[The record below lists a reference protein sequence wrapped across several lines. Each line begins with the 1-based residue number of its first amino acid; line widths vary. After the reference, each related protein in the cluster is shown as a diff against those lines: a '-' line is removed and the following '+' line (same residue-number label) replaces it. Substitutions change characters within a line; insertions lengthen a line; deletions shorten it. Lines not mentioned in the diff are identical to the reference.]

1 MYTPSEGS
9 CFLSRT
15 ERRHQENRRWVR
27 CVRSSPVVNDQE
39 ALDVTRR
46 SLPPVRENRRGYI
59 HFSQS
64 GLLDHR
70 MLSKWIF
77 LGGQTAVKES
87 Q

>member
-1 MYTPSEGS
+1 M
-9 CFLSRT
+9 
-15 ERRHQENRRWVR
+15 
-27 CVRSSPVVNDQE
+27 RSIPVVNDQG
-39 ALDVTRR
+39 ALDVARH
-46 SLPPVRENRRGYI
+46 SLSPVGENRRGYI

-64 GLLDHR
+64 GLFDHH